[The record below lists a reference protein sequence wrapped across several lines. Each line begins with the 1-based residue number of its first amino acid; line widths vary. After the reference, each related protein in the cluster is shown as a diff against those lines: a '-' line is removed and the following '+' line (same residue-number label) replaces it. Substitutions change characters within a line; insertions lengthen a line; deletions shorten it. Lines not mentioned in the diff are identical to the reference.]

1 MTPCGWEGNRRSGVA
16 LAMRHRLQWFI
27 QLRAHGLDREMST
40 PPTLSCG
47 VWPIYLPSRTWLILA
62 FEIQTKTTAGVVSRL
77 MTDKSQS
84 LANQRR
90 RTWSLNMQI
99 SSSPLPR
106 AADFVSASD
115 QTQWPHQGNIGNSER
130 RGTQTAPEIR
140 ESIDN
145 SQLSVVTRKHH
156 HQSFVRRCLFNNNNI
171 YNF

>member
-40 PPTLSCG
+40 PPTLCCG

-62 FEIQTKTTAGVVSRL
+62 FEIPTKTTAGVVSRL

-90 RTWSLNMQI
+90 RTCSLNMQI
-99 SSSPLPR
+99 SSSPLPG
-106 AADFVSASD
+106 ASD
-115 QTQWPHQGNIGNSER
+115 QTQWPHQGNIGNSEGGGHKLHPR
-130 RGTQTAPEIR
+130 SENPSTTL
-140 ESIDN
+140 S
-145 SQLSVVTRKHH
+145 SQWSLVNTITSHLSDVV
-156 HQSFVRRCLFNNNNI
+156 CLIIITYIISSN
-171 YNF
+171 